1 MSDNMKYSSVL
12 DTLVQYAKQIGDR
25 KNAPLTAERYV
36 AAVID
41 ALDGTVAVPEEAAF
55 SAEMEAIPAKNNVS
69 GKEIDDIF
77 RAAGI

>member
-1 MSDNMKYSSVL
+1 MIHCVWMPD
-12 DTLVQYAKQIGDR
+12 A
-25 KNAPLTAERYV
+25 V

-55 SAEMEAIPAKNNVS
+55 SSEMEVILAKNNVS

>member
-1 MSDNMKYSSVL
+1 M
-12 DTLVQYAKQIGDR
+12 
-25 KNAPLTAERYV
+25 

-55 SAEMEAIPAKNNVS
+55 SSEMEVILAKNNVS